1 MTTTSIPVMDRPETF
16 KYQGFVSGKVWDN
29 ADLIKFL
36 YPEDKESTRCVID
49 FTKSSYVRASHS
61 YENFQYVTWQ
71 IKRNQS
77 YCRFVQQMGDLVLFQ
92 VSQSNRY
99 YLISEKT
106 GTAISIEYRSK

>member
-1 MTTTSIPVMDRPETF
+1 MTTTSIPAMDRPATF
-16 KYQGFVSGKVWDN
+16 KYEGFISGKVIDN
-29 ADLIKFL
+29 SSLLEFL
-36 YPEDKESTRCVID
+36 SNNNCIVNFE
-49 FTKSSYVRASHS
+49 KSSYVRASHS

-106 GTAISIEYRSK
+106 GTAVSIEYRSK

>member
-1 MTTTSIPVMDRPETF
+1 MTTTSIPAMDRPETF
-16 KYQGFVSGKVWDN
+16 KYQKFVSGKVIDN
-29 ADLIKFL
+29 SSLLEFL
-36 YPEDKESTRCVID
+36 HNNNCIVNFER
-49 FTKSSYVRASHS
+49 SSYVRASHS

-77 YCRFVQQMGDLVLFQ
+77 YCRFIQQMGDLVLFQ

-106 GTAISIEYRSK
+106 GAAISIEYRSN